1 MGKWAGKPW
10 GPELANVIK
19 RMCYISVR
27 AGRGPRLGKMG
38 QEALEPRIGKCHKE
52 NVAYFSKEWEG
63 AQIGETGLGDPGARN
78 WQMLQRECVIFQ

>member
-1 MGKWAGKPW
+1 MMIGENSDLGKWAGKPW

-38 QEALEPRIGKCHKE
+38 REALEPRIGKCHKE
-52 NVAYFSKEWEG
+52 NVAYFSKEWRVQDWG
-63 AQIGETGLGDPGARN
+63 KWAR
-78 WQMLQRECVIFQ
+78 RH

>member
-1 MGKWAGKPW
+1 MIGENSDLGKWAGKPW

-52 NVAYFSKEWEG
+52 NVAYFSKDWEG
-63 AQIGETGLGDPGARN
+63 IQIGENGPEGTGDQN
-78 WQMLQRECVIFQ
+78 WQMS